1 MKISTHSLPDYGAAL
16 LRVALGLVMLA
27 HAAAKYF
34 LFTLPGT
41 VAFFAQHGFPGW
53 TAYPVFLLEAIGGVL
68 LVLGW
73 HTRWVAVSLLP
84 VMIGAWLVH
93 APNGWMFT
101 APNGGWEYPGFLI
114 LALGAQTLLGDGISM
129 SELLNSRRSAEA
141 AGNEAQRAGQIACA
155 KFQSGP
161 TARR

>member
-1 MKISTHSLPDYGAAL
+1 MKTFSPAFPQYGAAT

-41 VAFFAQHGFPGW
+41 ATFFAQHGFPGW
-53 TAYPVFLLEAIGGVL
+53 TAYPVFLVETVGGAL

-73 HTRWVAVSLLP
+73 QTRWVAVALLP
-84 VMIGAWLVH
+84 VMIGALLVH

-101 APNGGWEYPGFLI
+101 AQDGGWEYPGFLI
-114 LALGAQTLLGDGISM
+114 LALVAQALLGNGTTKKTPS
-129 SELLNSRRSAEA
+129 
-141 AGNEAQRAGQIACA
+141 AGNG
-155 KFQSGP
+155 SGL
-161 TARR
+161 ASG

>member
-1 MKISTHSLPDYGAAL
+1 MKTVSPALPSFGAAT

-53 TAYPVFLLEAIGGVL
+53 TAYPVFLLETIGGVL
-68 LVLGW
+68 LLVGW
-73 HTRWVAVSLLP
+73 QTRWVAIALIP
-84 VMIGAWLVH
+84 VMIGALLVH

-114 LALGAQTLLGDGISM
+114 LALAAQALLGNGATV
-129 SELLNSRRSAEA
+129 NASATAKEA
-141 AGNEAQRAGQIACA
+141 AVRCEV
-155 KFQSGP
+155 
-161 TARR
+161 

>member
-1 MKISTHSLPDYGAAL
+1 MKTFSPAFPQYGAAT

-41 VAFFAQHGFPGW
+41 ATFFAQHGFPGW
-53 TAYPVFLLEAIGGVL
+53 TAYPVFLVETVGGVL

-73 HTRWVAVSLLP
+73 QTRWVAVALLP
-84 VMIGAWLVH
+84 VMIGALLVH

-101 APNGGWEYPGFLI
+101 AQDGGWEYPGFLI
-114 LALGAQTLLGDGISM
+114 LALVAQALLGNGTTKKTPS
-129 SELLNSRRSAEA
+129 
-141 AGNEAQRAGQIACA
+141 AGNG
-155 KFQSGP
+155 SGL
-161 TARR
+161 ASG

>member
-1 MKISTHSLPDYGAAL
+1 MKTSTYSLPNSGATL

-34 LFTLPGT
+34 QFTLPGT
-41 VAFFAQHGFPGW
+41 AAFFAHHGFPGW
-53 TAYPVFLLEAIGGVL
+53 TAYPVFFLEAIGGVL

-73 HTRWVAVSLLP
+73 HTRWVSIALLP
-84 VMIGAWLVH
+84 VMMGAWMVH

-101 APNGGWEYPGFLI
+101 APNGGWEYPGFLT
-114 LALGAQTLLGDGISM
+114 LALGAQALLGNGITVSEM
-129 SELLNSRRSAEA
+129 SGSRRSAPQASTEHP
-141 AGNEAQRAGQIACA
+141 CA
-155 KFQSGP
+155 EQTVCAEFPSGP